1 MPITPNEIAAIVDG
15 VVSAAK
21 AHIASEFAKRD
32 GEIAALR
39 ARLDAV
45 ERRATDLETETT
57 ALRSELAAD
66 LSDLNRGDAA

>member
-32 GEIAALR
+32 GEIAALH
-39 ARLDAV
+39 AKLDA
-45 ERRATDLETETT
+45 RDAPQPR
-57 ALRSELAAD
+57 AAD
-66 LSDLNRGDAA
+66 LEQVARAATDARLSST